1 MFVTKPTQKEAIKST
16 FLTYLHK
23 LDWTKKLANNQHPS
37 QCDKKLGKYQPISG
51 KSSQNIYTK
60 LQFESPK
67 PLNQSTFEIQI
78 YLLLQIIL

>member
-23 LDWTKKLANNQHPS
+23 LDWTKKLANIQHS
-37 QCDKKLGKYQPISG
+37 IQCEKILGKNQPISG

-67 PLNQSTFEIQI
+67 PLNQSTFEIQL